1 MVRLLRDLSG
11 EGGGGFIN
19 APAVLILW
27 AAVVSISIISTVIFS
42 CTGGGPKDK
51 TSSHSDTY
59 GAACAAGCG
68 AGCGG

>member
-1 MVRLLRDLSG
+1 MVRELRG
-11 EGGGGFIN
+11 FGGGGGDLMSG
-19 APAVLILW
+19 PAVLILW
-27 AAVVSISIISTVIFS
+27 AAVVSISVITTVIFS

-51 TSSHSDTY
+51 DTSHSETY